1 MPNVRLKSVPSQ
13 DQLNQVV
20 TPIAPGQP
28 EGIAWTWY
36 DSQTYTSA
44 TTTQLDFFQNIQ
56 ADKTLGNI
64 QAQGLITSPQF
75 FQIYHIGVN
84 IVEGPTA
91 RATAL
96 GAGIVGAVND
106 YSNLLQ
112 GRLELQI
119 ADKIY
124 HQTKISLCPWGG
136 GPNAILAVNGSSAG
150 ADGNQVQFSTNGMPD
165 IRNRNCFWG
174 TLIIPPTQNFRIS
187 LIWSAAVT
195 VNFGNPVIQVA
206 MDGYLFRRVL

>member
-1 MPNVRLKSVPSQ
+1 MPNVRLKSVPTQ

-28 EGIAWTWY
+28 EGIAWTFY
-36 DSQTYTSA
+36 DTQTYTSG
-44 TTTQLDFFQNIQ
+44 TTTSLDFFQSIQ
-56 ADKTLGNI
+56 SDKVLGNI
-64 QAQGLITSPQF
+64 QAQGQIPNPQF
-75 FQIYHIGVN
+75 FQIYHIGVQP
-84 IVEGPTA
+84 VLGPTA

-96 GAGIVGAVND
+96 GASIVGSLNDMVNFL
-106 YSNLLQ
+106 N
-112 GRLELQI
+112 GKVELII
-119 ADKIY
+119 ADKVY

-136 GPNAILAVNGSSAG
+136 GPEAYIAAQGSSAG
-150 ADGNQVQFSTNGMPD
+150 ADGNQYQYARNGMAD

-174 TLIIPPTQNFRIS
+174 TLIIPPTQNFRINLS
-187 LIWSAAVT
+187 WTSAIT